1 MPVLSSFS
9 GYGMALKVNGSN
21 LTRRGTRMPLSPLRY
36 AKVTG
41 ALSVKG
47 LAPVFFGLV
56 FYRRLAGCRQ
66 AENSPKFGN
75 GFGA

>member
-1 MPVLSSFS
+1 
-9 GYGMALKVNGSN
+9 
-21 LTRRGTRMPLSPLRY
+21 LRLRLHY
-36 AKVTG
+36 KAARAAG
-41 ALSVKG
+41 VKG

>member
-1 MPVLSSFS
+1 
-9 GYGMALKVNGSN
+9 
-21 LTRRGTRMPLSPLRY
+21 MPLSPLRY

>member
-1 MPVLSSFS
+1 
-9 GYGMALKVNGSN
+9 
-21 LTRRGTRMPLSPLRY
+21 MPLSPLRY
-36 AKVTG
+36 VKVTG
-41 ALSVKG
+41 ALCVKG

>member
-1 MPVLSSFS
+1 MRCT
-9 GYGMALKVNGSN
+9 GQACE
-21 LTRRGTRMPLSPLRY
+21 RG
-36 AKVTG
+36 
-41 ALSVKG
+41 VKG

>member
-1 MPVLSSFS
+1 VLGYLVVQGLGFYWLVVNELTKQLNSLPAVAGRSSLAPFIA
-9 GYGMALKVNGSN
+9 G
-21 LTRRGTRMPLSPLRY
+21 
-36 AKVTG
+36 
-41 ALSVKG
+41 VKG

>member
-1 MPVLSSFS
+1 
-9 GYGMALKVNGSN
+9 MAAG
-21 LTRRGTRMPLSPLRY
+21 RPLHCGFASISRAPLC
-36 AKVTG
+36 AG
-41 ALSVKG
+41 VKG

>member
-1 MPVLSSFS
+1 
-9 GYGMALKVNGSN
+9 
-21 LTRRGTRMPLSPLRY
+21 LRLRLHS
-36 AKVTG
+36 AAARAVG
-41 ALSVKG
+41 VKG

>member
-1 MPVLSSFS
+1 VAAGRPLRGSFV
-9 GYGMALKVNGSN
+9 A
-21 LTRRGTRMPLSPLRY
+21 TPRSPLCF
-36 AKVTG
+36 G
-41 ALSVKG
+41 VKG

>member
-1 MPVLSSFS
+1 MTPARSLDIRDGVLI
-9 GYGMALKVNGSN
+9 
-21 LTRRGTRMPLSPLRY
+21 P
-36 AKVTG
+36 
-41 ALSVKG
+41 VKG